1 MIVLGLD
8 TSCDETAAAVLKDGR
23 TILSNVV
30 ASQLEH
36 AAYGGVVPEFAS
48 RAHMRTVV
56 PVVRAALAQSATR
69 YEDLDAIAVTNRPG
83 LVGCLLVGV
92 SFSKALAYSLDIPV
106 VGVDHIEGH
115 IFAARLAA
123 AVPSSAGDGASA
135 GDPDPPEMPLPA
147 VVLVVSGGHTELIL
161 VEEWGRYR
169 TLGRTRDDAAGEAF
183 DKVGKL
189 LGLSYPAGPTIE
201 RLASGG
207 NPTAYDFPRA
217 MMGTGNIDFSFS
229 GLKTAVRYTIDDL
242 GRTPEGDDLSDFL
255 ASFQIAI
262 VDVLVEKTMRAAE
275 AHYVPTVALGGGVAA
290 NGPLRTRFEEDA
302 ARLGLTTIVPTKNLC
317 TDNGAV
323 IAAVGD
329 FLLSKGV
336 RDGLDLS
343 VSASRDDARA
353 LRS

>member
-1 MIVLGLD
+1 MLVLGLD

-36 AAYGGVVPEFAS
+36 AAFGGVVPEFAS
-48 RAHMRTVV
+48 RAHMRTIV
-56 PVVRAALAQSATR
+56 PVVRAALAQAATTC
-69 YEDLDAIAVTNRPG
+69 EDLDAIAVTNRPG

-115 IFAARLAA
+115 VFAARLAA
-123 AVPSSAGDGASA
+123 
-135 GDPDPPEMPLPA
+135 EMPLPA

-201 RLASGG
+201 RLAHGG

-217 MMGTGNIDFSFS
+217 MMEAGNIDFSFS

-242 GRTPEGDDLSDFL
+242 GRVPEGDDLSDFL

-262 VDVLVEKTMRAAE
+262 VDVLVEKTLRAAE

-290 NGPLRTRFEEDA
+290 NGPLRTRFEEEA

-336 RDGLDLS
+336 TDGLDLS